1 MINKLPG
8 YYRRSKILKDLY
20 DVLEAFLKDNKINDK
35 DLFIITASNFDR
47 HLKDVGLSPDID
59 TDDETKRSMVLSRL
73 QGDEIFTKE
82 KLFNLIKLYEETEF
96 TITEYPD
103 EYKVVVDFTERKGM
117 PRNIK
122 ELRADIEELK
132 PAHID
137 ITFNTQYVSWEEA
150 AQKTGTWQGAKQ
162 YTWGGLSM
170 LDTASLSGSEEEQN
184 NANINE

>member
-82 KLFNLIKLYEETEF
+82 KLFNLINLYEETEF
-96 TITEYPD
+96 TITEHPD
-103 EYKVVVDFTERKGM
+103 EYKVVVDFTKRKGM

-137 ITFNTQYVSWEEA
+137 IAFNTQYVSWEEA
-150 AQKTGTWQGAKQ
+150 AQKTGTWQGARQ

-170 LDTASLSGSEEEQN
+170 LDTASLSETEEG
-184 NANINE
+184 